1 MKKVLLIA
9 LLAIMLL
16 GTLSM
21 TACKP
26 KPEVIEAE
34 EVIAED
40 AMDQAVDATQEAAD
54 ATKEAADAAADVTK

>member
-9 LLAIMLL
+9 LLAILLL

-26 KPEVIEAE
+26 KPEVIETE
-34 EVIAED
+34 EIIPED
-40 AMDQAVDATQEAAD
+40 NAVEATEEATEATEEEAAAD
-54 ATKEAADAAADVTK
+54 AVKEVTK

>member
-1 MKKVLLIA
+1 MKKILLIA

-26 KPEVIEAE
+26 KPEVIETE

-40 AMDQAVDATQEAAD
+40 AMDQAVEATEEAAE
-54 ATKEAADAAADVTK
+54 ATEAAAEAVKEVTK